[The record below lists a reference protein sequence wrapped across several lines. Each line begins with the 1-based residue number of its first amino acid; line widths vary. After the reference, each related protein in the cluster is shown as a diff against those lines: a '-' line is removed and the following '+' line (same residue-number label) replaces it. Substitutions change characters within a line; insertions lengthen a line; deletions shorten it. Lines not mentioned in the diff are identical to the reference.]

1 MTVVL
6 ALRCADG
13 IVLAADSQITE
24 PARGLTYPA
33 QKLHTLGRH
42 AAWGG
47 SGSRAVL
54 YDLEQY
60 FESHPET
67 VIEARDVGRALQ
79 QRVVPVL
86 QHHYDNFIEHVP
98 GEQSTGSTPATY
110 VLAAG
115 YTDGVPFIVDVDP
128 HGLIGHYEET
138 GFHAVGSGAPL
149 AQQARALLANFR
161 MDQRTV
167 AYGVVAALRVLD
179 ALDETSPTVGG
190 PMDVC
195 RITPDGAEHLEPAE
209 IDEVRDHVR
218 RWQDMERRTLDDLFG

>member
-1 MTVVL
+1 MTVVI

-33 QKLHTLGRH
+33 QKLHGLGGH

-54 YDLEQY
+54 FDLEQL
-60 FESHPET
+60 FDAQPET
-67 VIEARDVGRALQ
+67 IVEARDVGRAMQ

-86 QHHYDNFIEHVP
+86 KHHYENFIEDVP
-98 GEQSTGSTPATY
+98 GEQSSGSTPATY

-115 YTDGVPFIVDVDP
+115 YSNGAPFIVDIDP
-128 HGLIGHYEET
+128 HGLIGHYEDI

-161 MDQRTV
+161 MDQRPV
-167 AYGVVAALRVLD
+167 DYGVVAALRVLD

-190 PMDVC
+190 PMDLC
-195 RITPDGAEHLEPAE
+195 RITPDGAHHLEPAE

-218 RWQDMERRTLDDLFG
+218 RWQELERKALDGLFG